1 MYIHLYNNN
10 TTEFI
15 TFLNRMYSPTIVA
28 SIIITRNVAS
38 FPDYSIKYF
47 LSFLNTNHVSGYIMI
62 FIIMEAFCSHH
73 LFTHFLTNVL
83 LHALQHKLLHF
94 THRLPTHT
102 QTSSLC
108 SKNYLGVC
116 MSLVPVTMTDP
127 GR

>member
-1 MYIHLYNNN
+1 
-10 TTEFI
+10 
-15 TFLNRMYSPTIVA
+15 MYSPTIVA

-62 FIIMEAFCSHH
+62 FIIMEAFCGHH

-94 THRLPTHT
+94 TH
-102 QTSSLC
+102 
-108 SKNYLGVC
+108 
-116 MSLVPVTMTDP
+116 
-127 GR
+127 